1 MKKQTPSKEELFEK
15 MPVTKAI
22 FTLTIP
28 MIISSIVSIVYNL
41 SDTFFVGKLNDP
53 IQNAAVTLVAP
64 AMTLFYAIT
73 NLFGVGSSSLMSRKL
88 GLKEYDNVKKA
99 SATGIYCGL
108 FFSILLS
115 VAVLVFTGPVLRIL
129 GTLDDTFAVTKQY
142 LFWTVGAG
150 AVPGIMN
157 ILFSFILRAEGRAVN
172 ASIGAISG
180 CLLNIILDPFFIL
193 PFGLNMGAA
202 GAGLATFISNC
213 FAFLYFIVLLIILR
227 GKTYVSVNP
236 KNVSFGSGILKDIF
250 VVGFPGVVQ
259 NNLNV
264 VSMTIFNNLAAG
276 FGTVA
281 VASIGIVNK
290 LNQLPI
296 QIIFGFSQGI
306 MPLIGYNYAA
316 KNSPRVK
323 ETIRRIFQITLIS
336 LTAILIIYFGGSK
349 WLVSLFMSN
358 EDVVLIGSR
367 FLKGFGLGL
376 PFMCIDFVVVGI
388 SQSFGFGKH
397 ALIFSFLRK
406 AAFEIPFILIFSK
419 VFDLYGLAYSTCC
432 AEVLMSV
439 IAVFVLRRLLKKMD
453 LNSVAVS
460 EAEK

>member
-1 MKKQTPSKEELFEK
+1 MQNEKSVKSEKSTSVSKEELFER

-53 IQNAAVTLVAP
+53 VQNAAVTLVAP

-73 NLFGVGSSSLMSRKL
+73 NLFGVGASSLMSRKL

-99 SATGIYCGL
+99 SATGIYFGL
-108 FFSILLS
+108 FFAFLLS
-115 VAVLVFTGPVLRIL
+115 LATLTFSSAILKIL
-129 GTLDDTFAVTKQY
+129 GASEDTFSVTKQY
-142 LFWTVGAG
+142 LFWTVGLG
-150 AVPGIMN
+150 SVPGIMN
-157 ILFSFILRAEGRAVN
+157 ILFSFILRAEGRAMQ

-180 CLLNIILDPFFIL
+180 CILNIILDPFFIL
-193 PFGLNMGAA
+193 PFGLNLGAA
-202 GAGLATFISNC
+202 GAGFATFISNC
-213 FAFLYFIVLLIILR
+213 FAFLYFIVLLIVIH

-236 KNVSFGSGILKDIF
+236 KNVSFKADILKNIF

-276 FGTVA
+276 FGTFA

-296 QIIFGFSQGI
+296 QIIFGFSQGV
-306 MPLIGYNYAA
+306 MPLIGYNFAA
-316 KNSPRVK
+316 KNSVRVK
-323 ETIRRIFQITLIS
+323 QTIKKIFEITLGA
-336 LTAILIIYFGGSK
+336 LFVVVLIYFCASK
-349 WLVSLFMSN
+349 QLISVFMNN
-358 EDVVLIGSR
+358 EEIVAIGSR
-367 FLKGFGLGL
+367 FLKGFGLSL
-376 PFMCIDFVVVGI
+376 PFMCVDFVVVGI
-388 SQSFGFGKH
+388 SQAFGMGRH
-397 ALIFSFLRK
+397 AFVFSILRK

-419 VFDLYGLAYSTCC
+419 VFGLYGLAYSACC
-432 AEVLMSV
+432 AEILMAIIAAVVLKK
-439 IAVFVLRRLLKKMD
+439 LLKKI
-453 LNSVAVS
+453 A
-460 EAEK
+460 